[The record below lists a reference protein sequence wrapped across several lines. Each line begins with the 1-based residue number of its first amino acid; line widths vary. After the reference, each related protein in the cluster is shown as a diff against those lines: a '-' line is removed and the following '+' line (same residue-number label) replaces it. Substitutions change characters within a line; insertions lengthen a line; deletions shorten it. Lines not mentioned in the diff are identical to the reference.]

1 MTVPTQIEIDPAL
14 VERYLRD
21 LARHGAVGA
30 TGVSRTVYS
39 PEWAAAQDQVAG
51 WGKDAGLAVRRDA
64 VGNVWSRLD
73 GTGGG
78 KVVVTGSHIDSQ
90 RPGGQYDGALGV
102 IGSLIALRAL
112 REQLGPPKRP
122 LEAVSLCEE
131 EASRFGRTH
140 FWGSRAVAGRIEPG
154 ETETLRDYDGVSMAE
169 AMRSVGLDPAAIP
182 TAQRTDIDAYI
193 ELHIEQGP
201 VLEHRGLPAGVVD
214 RITGLR
220 HYLVEVVGRADHA
233 GGAPMDLR
241 RDAMAGAAEM
251 ISRVIDAAV
260 AMGPPTVTTVGRIRV
275 EPNYPAIVPGKVT
288 FMVDAR
294 HPDPTAIAQLFR
306 RHEAVFDEVGRRR
319 HLTVR
324 WEVAQNHPPCPADP
338 GLVRVLEE
346 AARAAGVPT
355 LTMHSGA
362 GHDAQMMAHV
372 AKVAM
377 IFVQSKDGRSHT
389 PDEFTA
395 LDHAVAGIR
404 ILATALRT
412 LAY

>member
-1 MTVPTQIEIDPAL
+1 MAQRIEVDPEL
-14 VERYLRD
+14 VERYLRE
-21 LARHGAVGA
+21 LGRFGAVGA
-30 TGVSRTVYS
+30 AGVSRPVYS
-39 PEWAAAQDQVAG
+39 PEWVAAQDQVAA
-51 WGKDAGLAVRRDA
+51 WARDAGLAVRRDA

-73 GTGGG
+73 GIEKG
-78 KVVVTGSHIDSQ
+78 KAIVTGSHIDSQ
-90 RPGGQYDGALGV
+90 RPGGRFDGALGV
-102 IGSLIALRAL
+102 IGGLIALRAL
-112 REQLGPPKRP
+112 KRQIGPAKRP

-131 EASRFGRTH
+131 EGSRFGRAH
-140 FWGSRAVAGRIEPG
+140 FWGSRAIVGRIEPG
-154 ETETLRDYDGVSMAE
+154 EAETLLDYDGISMAE

-182 TAQRTDIDAYI
+182 TATRTDIDTYI

-201 VLEHRGLPAGVVD
+201 VLEHRGLPAGIVN

-241 RDAMAGAAEM
+241 RDPMAGAAEI
-251 ISRVIDAAV
+251 ISKVIDTAV
-260 AMGPPTVTTVGRIRV
+260 AMGQPAVTTVGRILA
-275 EPNYPAIVPGKVT
+275 EPNYPAIVPEKVT

-294 HPDPTAIAQLFR
+294 HPDPEAIAQLFH
-306 RHEAVFDEVGRRR
+306 RHETVFHEVGRHR

-324 WEVAQNHPPCPADP
+324 WEIVMDHPPCPADP
-338 GLVRVLEE
+338 TIVRVLED
-346 AARAAGVPT
+346 AARMAGIPA

-362 GHDAQMMAHV
+362 GHDAQMMANV
-372 AKVAM
+372 AKMAM

-395 LDHAVAGIR
+395 HDHAVAGIR
-404 ILATALRT
+404 ILATALHQ